1 MADRTLTDPLE
12 GTLEKAF
19 PTRSL
24 AAKAL
29 VRRCGACLNKL
40 GKEQLHQNTERQ
52 VCENSRTRTPTSG
65 TQGS

>member
-19 PTRSL
+19 PTRTL

-29 VRRCGACLNKL
+29 VRRCVSEQAWEGA
-40 GKEQLHQNTERQ
+40 
-52 VCENSRTRTPTSG
+52 TSPEHREAG
-65 TQGS
+65 L

>member
-12 GTLEKAF
+12 GTLETAF

-29 VRRCGACLNKL
+29 VRRWCLKKL
-40 GKEQLHQNTERQ
+40 GKERASPEPQR
-52 VCENSRTRTPTSG
+52 SRPVKILGQARPR
-65 TQGS
+65 GS